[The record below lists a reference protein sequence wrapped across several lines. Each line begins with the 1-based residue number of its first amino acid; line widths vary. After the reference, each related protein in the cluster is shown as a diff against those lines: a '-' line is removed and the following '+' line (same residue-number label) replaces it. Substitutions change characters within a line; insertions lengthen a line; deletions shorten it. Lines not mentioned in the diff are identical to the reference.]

1 MVEIKDTSL
10 YDELN
15 GKIEALTD
23 LILKDEYYDML
34 ESTYTSY
41 VHTKKSYEEFMEDG
55 NIKAARSSLEMVK
68 ENYVIALKYGLNPSD
83 IRPLLA
89 YYNAKFK
96 EVNPEGIIKDK
107 ELDLSSRHKTK
118 EILDLDALIADIDK
132 KIAELDAQEEKERK
146 AKKRKAKK
154 EISS

>member
-23 LILKDEYYDML
+23 LILKDEYYGML

-41 VHTKKSYEEFMEDG
+41 VHAKKSYEEFMEDG
-55 NIKAARSSLEMVK
+55 NIKAARSSLEMIK
-68 ENYVIALKYGLNPSD
+68 ENYLIAFKYGIDKND

-96 EVNPEGIIKDK
+96 EVNPEGIIKEK
-107 ELDLSSRHKTK
+107 ELDLSTK
-118 EILDLDALIADIDK
+118 HNSNMLLELDELIADIDK